1 MNRTSRTAAFLLCL
15 AIPAT
20 PSRGGAQD
28 PVPPPK
34 AAAQPDPIEALVT
47 NLRAA
52 ERRAKSVRIELA
64 TRGIQPSGLEF
75 QTSGTLH
82 VLRGTH
88 SKVRTA
94 VTFSFANGIEGSMD
108 SAHTAE
114 GITIFESD
122 PSFGEVLVHVPPA
135 VVGDLEWAGEV
146 LRRSDLP
153 GMRDGRADS
162 PFGSAM
168 LDELRASFDLKVVAD
183 RKDRRGEAGTWLAG
197 ERRPGVGDLDADLQV
212 PTRVEVFLRGTDQ
225 AVLEVAHYQGDKV
238 VQHIDVKVLEVDV
251 PIADPVFTVDPRG
264 LPVRD
269 VQKHAPMWIL
279 IEQALNQAESKAG
292 EKRPSRRK

>member
-15 AIPAT
+15 VIPAA
-20 PSRGGAQD
+20 PSRGVAQE
-28 PVPPPK
+28 PANPPK
-34 AAAQPDPIEALVT
+34 PPAQADPIEVLVT

-64 TRGIQPSGLEF
+64 TRGILPSGLEF

-94 VTFSFANGIEGSMD
+94 VVFTFANGLDGSAE
-108 SAHTAE
+108 SAATPE
-114 GITIFESD
+114 GITIYESD
-122 PSFGEVLVHVPPA
+122 PSFGEVLVHIAPA
-135 VVGDLEWAGEV
+135 IVADLEWAGEV

-168 LDELRASFDLKVVAD
+168 LDDLRTSFDLKVVGE
-183 RKDRRGEAGTWLAG
+183 RKDRRGEPGTWLVG
-197 ERRPGVGDLDADLQV
+197 ERRPGLEQGVDLLL
-212 PTRVEVFLRGTDQ
+212 PTRVEVFLRQSDQ
-225 AVLEVAHYQGDKV
+225 AVLEVAHYEADKV
-238 VQHIDVKVLEVDV
+238 VQHIDVKALEVDA
-251 PIADPVFTVDPRG
+251 PIADAVFTVDPRG
-264 LPVRD
+264 LPVRE

-279 IEQALNQAESKAG
+279 IEQALNQAEGKSG

>member
-1 MNRTSRTAAFLLCL
+1 M
-15 AIPAT
+15 
-20 PSRGGAQD
+20 AQE

-34 AAAQPDPIEALVT
+34 PTAQPDPIEALVA

-52 ERRAKSVRIELA
+52 ERQAKSVRIELA
-64 TRGIQPSGLEF
+64 TRGSLPSGLEF

-94 VTFSFANGIEGSMD
+94 VAFSFANGIEGSAE
-108 SAHTAE
+108 SATTAE
-114 GITIFESD
+114 GITIYESD
-122 PSFGEVLVHVPPA
+122 PAFGEVLVHIAPA
-135 VVGDLEWAGEV
+135 IVADLEWAGEV

-153 GMRDGRADS
+153 GMRDARADS

-168 LDELRASFDLKVVAD
+168 LDDLRTSFDLKVVAD
-183 RKDRRGEAGTWLAG
+183 RKDRRGEPGTWLAG
-197 ERRPGVGDLDADLQV
+197 ERRPGLGDQGVDLLL
-212 PTRVEVFLRGTDQ
+212 PTRVEVFLRQSDQ
-225 AVLEVAHYQGDKV
+225 AVLEVAHYEADKL

-251 PIADPVFTVDPRG
+251 PIADTVFTVDPRG

-279 IEQALNQAESKAG
+279 IEQALNQAGIKSG
-292 EKRPSRRK
+292 EQWPSRRK